1 MNTSRGVLDSV
12 LGGWQMNG
20 IFAYSSGMPF
30 TITSGRNKL
39 NTGNTSNADCT
50 GCDANMTSKVIKSDV
65 ISYLT
70 DAEKAKF
77 TDPAPGSAGGTA
89 MRYFRGP
96 NNWVLDGSIFKS
108 FRLGEDQ
115 RQLQTR
121 FEFFNFFNHTNF
133 SSPGTSS
140 TTLTSGSFGTLTPPT
155 TGQRI
160 IQLALK
166 LLF

>member
-1 MNTSRGVLDSV
+1 
-12 LGGWQMNG
+12 
-20 IFAYSSGMPF
+20 
-30 TITSGRNKL
+30 
-39 NTGNTSNADCT
+39 
-50 GCDANMTSKVIKSDV
+50 
-65 ISYLT
+65 
-70 DAEKAKF
+70 
-77 TDPAPGSAGGTA
+77 

-108 FRLGEDQ
+108 FRLREDQ

-121 FEFFNFFNHTNF
+121 FEFFNVFNHTNF
-133 SSPGTSS
+133 SSPS
-140 TTLTSGSFGTLTPPT
+140 TANNMANVTLTSGTFGTLSPPT